1 MATSAAPATKRA
13 RAGRPPTLAAPRE
26 RILAEAAKLFAR
38 SGYDGSSVSDL
49 AAAIGVSKA
58 AIYHYFTT
66 KQDIYDAI
74 ILAVLSG
81 LNQSVGQDVARAEG
95 GAARLRA
102 FMVGHARYFEQHHA
116 EFVTMLIGYSGMA
129 LPERE
134 DAARLRDGY
143 EKRLRDLIAQGVAEG
158 AFRPLDLPATGRAV
172 LSMLNWMVR
181 WYKPGQGDSAETIAA
196 GYFDLLVGGMRP

>member
-1 MATSAAPATKRA
+1 MATSAPPAQKRA
-13 RAGRPPTLAAPRE
+13 RAGRPPTVAAPRE
-26 RILAEAAKLFAR
+26 RILEEAAKLFAQ

-49 AAAIGVSKA
+49 AAALGVSKA
-58 AIYHYFTT
+58 AIYHYYTT

-81 LNQSVGQDVARAEG
+81 LTQAVAQEVARVEG
-95 GAARLRA
+95 ATAQLRA

-129 LPERE
+129 LTERG

-143 EKRLRDLIAQGVAEG
+143 EKRLRELIAQGVATGE
-158 AFRPLDLPATGRAV
+158 FRALDVAAAGRAV

-181 WYKPGQGDSAETIAA
+181 WYKPGQRDSAETIAA
-196 GYFDLLVGGMRP
+196 GYFDLLVGGMRA

>member
-1 MATSAAPATKRA
+1 MATSAPPVPKRP

-26 RILAEAAKLFAR
+26 RILEEAAKLFAQ

-58 AIYHYFTT
+58 AIYHYYTT

-74 ILAVLSG
+74 ILGVLSG
-81 LNQSVGQDVARAEG
+81 LTQNVGQDVDRAEG
-95 GAARLRA
+95 AAARLRA
-102 FMVGHARYFEQHHA
+102 FMVGHARYFEHHHA

-143 EKRLRDLIAQGVAEG
+143 EKRLRELIAQGVADG
-158 AFRPLDLPATGRAV
+158 TFRTLDVAATGRAV

-196 GYFDLLVGGMRP
+196 GYFDLLLGGMRA